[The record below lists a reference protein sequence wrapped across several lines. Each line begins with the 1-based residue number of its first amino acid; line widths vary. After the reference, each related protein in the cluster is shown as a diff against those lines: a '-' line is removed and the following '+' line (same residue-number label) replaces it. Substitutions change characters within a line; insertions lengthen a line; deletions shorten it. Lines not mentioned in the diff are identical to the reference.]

1 MWHFA
6 TKIRFK
12 RRWTWLLLALVTVL
26 VASCGPVT
34 VTNPDGSTSNI
45 PYESWLATAESED
58 NLTAVQQRIGT
69 FTPTP
74 SSTPTMT
81 PTTTATMTPIP
92 TETPIPTATPFTGYW
107 VVDNKA
113 GEVIHEAEFQPE
125 CGGEWGYPGMDV
137 WRVQYGQL
145 VEKVCSTPWNK
156 PQNMAIKAV
165 LYVGLGFLVFVGA
178 LIGASEL
185 RKYKLAR
192 ARKAASQGS
201 QRQLTAPVDNQP
213 VSSDEIAN
221 FIRLVRQ
228 VDGPLATRLYEFR
241 RANRQL
247 LLKRSVRTVV
257 VFSEVVEELD
267 FLLFEQI
274 QSALQKQAAQIQKRS

>member
-6 TKIRFK
+6 TKTRFK
-12 RRWTWLLLALVTVL
+12 RRWTVFLLALTTVIL
-26 VASCGPVT
+26 ASCGTVT
-34 VTNPDGSTSNI
+34 VKNPDGTTSNI

-58 NLTAVQQRIGT
+58 NLTAVQQKIGT

-74 SSTPTMT
+74 TFTPSPTFT
-81 PTTTATMTPIP
+81 PPATATPIP
-92 TETPIPTATPFTGYW
+92 TITPIPTATPFTGYW

-165 LYVGLGFLVFVGA
+165 MYVGLGFLAFVGA
-178 LIGASEL
+178 LIGASEF

-192 ARKAASQGS
+192 ARKAASQSNQRSLAAPVGS
-201 QRQLTAPVDNQP
+201 QT

-221 FIRLVRQ
+221 FIRTVSQ
-228 VDGPLATRLYEFR
+228 VDGPLATRLYDFR

-247 LLKRSVRTVV
+247 LLTRSVRTVE

-267 FLLFEQI
+267 FLLFQQI